1 MQSIVFPVFV
11 FIASA
16 IILFK
21 SSKYVVEHAL
31 LLSKAFGIS
40 TLAIGFIVLSVS
52 TSLPELM
59 VAIFSAFENA
69 PALAIGDIFGAN
81 LADLALVL
89 PLCLIFGGAVY
100 LKKHEVDNLI
110 ELLLIA
116 TVISLF
122 IFSSG
127 SVNFSYGVVCIVL
140 FAFLI
145 IRLYKRGKVP
155 TGFSN
160 NVSHNKKKLVA
171 AFAAS
176 VLLLLLSSKFMVD
189 SAIQITSILL
199 IPQTIFG
206 ATAVAIGTTLPE
218 LSVEIRAIKKK
229 EYALAMGD
237 LFGSAVTNITLVLG
251 TLAILSPSKINTL
264 PLLAPVLLTFAAAIF
279 IWAVLRK
286 KGAISKKSAF
296 FLLAIYAIF
305 LILSLELLA
314 PQTAFF

>member
-1 MQSIVFPVFV
+1 MQSILLPVLV

-16 IILFK
+16 IVLFK

-40 TLAIGFIVLSVS
+40 TLAVGFIILSVS

-59 VAIFSAFENA
+59 VAIFSALGNA
-69 PALAIGDIFGAN
+69 PALALGDIFGAN
-81 LADLALVL
+81 LADLTLVL

-100 LKKHEVDNLI
+100 LKKHEIDSLI

-122 IFSSG
+122 IFNSG
-127 SVNFSYGVVCIVL
+127 SVTFLYGIICIVL

-145 IRLYKRGKVP
+145 LRLYKSGKVP
-155 TGFSN
+155 KGFSN
-160 NVSHNKKKLVA
+160 NVSYNKKRLVA
-171 AFAAS
+171 IFSVS

-199 IPQTIFG
+199 IPETIFG

-251 TLAILSPSKINTL
+251 TLAILSPSAINTL
-264 PLLAPVLLTFAAAIF
+264 PLLAPVLLTFVAAIF
-279 IWAVLRK
+279 IWLMLRK
-286 KGAISKKSAF
+286 KGVLSKKSAF

-305 LILSLELLA
+305 LILELGLLV
-314 PQTAFF
+314 PKLV

>member
-1 MQSIVFPVFV
+1 MQAIVFPVLI

-16 IILFK
+16 IVLFK

-59 VAIFSAFENA
+59 VAIFSALGNA
-69 PALAIGDIFGAN
+69 PALAFGNIFGAN
-81 LADLALVL
+81 FAALAFVL
-89 PLCLIFGGAVY
+89 PICLIFGGAIY
-100 LKKHEVDNLI
+100 LKRHEVDSLI

-127 SVNFSYGVVCIVL
+127 SVNFFYGIIFIAL

-145 IRLYKRGKVP
+145 LRLHKSGKVP
-155 TGFSN
+155 TAFSN
-160 NVSHNKKKLVA
+160 TVSPDKKKLVA
-171 AFAAS
+171 IFIAS
-176 VLLLLLSSKFMVD
+176 VLLLLLSSKFLVD

-206 ATAVAIGTTLPE
+206 AIALAMGTTLPE
-218 LSVEIRAIKKK
+218 LSVELRAIKKK
-229 EYALAMGD
+229 EYGLAMGD

-251 TLAILSPSKINTL
+251 VLAILSPSAINTL
-264 PLLAPVLLTFAAAIF
+264 PLLVPVLLTFVAAIF
-279 IWAVLRK
+279 IWWTLRK
-286 KGAISKKSAF
+286 KGILPKKSAF
-296 FLLAIYAIF
+296 FLIVLYAIF
-305 LILSLELLA
+305 LILEFELLI
-314 PQTAFF
+314 PKIV